1 MKPLKLSIPAMVL
14 MSGLLAAVTPH
25 APRSATAAETGDPA
39 AEATGDQDRPLLKL
53 GLIGCDTSHVTAFSE
68 RFHNP
73 EHRHHV
79 PGARVV
85 AAWAGGSDDLPTS
98 RDRVDG
104 YVEALKEQHHVEFH
118 DTPAGVVE
126 QVDAVLVTTVDGR
139 PRLEIA
145 REILPLGKPV
155 FFDKPIAGSLADA
168 VKIFLLA
175 EEHGVPVFTASSLHW
190 YEGVREVAEAGVGQ
204 VTGAVS
210 WGPSP
215 IEPTH
220 PDLFFYG
227 IHPTTSLFEVLG
239 YGCRSVVRTDG
250 DGALVVTGRWS
261 DGRVGTM
268 HGMTEGRFT
277 YQVTKFGHDGI
288 AAQDKGG
295 DYGPMLRVV
304 LDFFHSG
311 EPPISAAETLE
322 LYAFME
328 AADESKRRGG
338 VPVSLREVLEAV
350 DCPERWLPPAE

>member
-1 MKPLKLSIPAMVL
+1 

-25 APRSATAAETGDPA
+25 ATAAESADPA
-39 AEATGDQDRPLLKL
+39 TDPQARGEAGDERPLLRL

-85 AAWAGGSDDLPTS
+85 AAWAGGSDDLPMS

-104 YVEALKEQHHVEFH
+104 YVQALQEQHAVTFH
-118 DTPAGVVE
+118 DTPAAVVAE
-126 QVDAVLVTTVDGR
+126 VDAVLVTTVDGR
-139 PRLEIA
+139 PRLDIA

-155 FFDKPIAGSLADA
+155 FFDKPVAGTLADA
-168 VKIFLLA
+168 VKIFQLA

-190 YEGVREVAEAGVGQ
+190 YEGVREVAEAEVGQ

-215 IEPTH
+215 VEPTH

-227 IHPTTSLFEVLG
+227 IHPVTSLFEVLG
-239 YGCRSVVRTDG
+239 YGCQSVVRTDG
-250 DGALVVTGRWS
+250 DGAIVVTGRWG
-261 DGRVGTM
+261 DGRVGTV

-295 DYGPMLRVV
+295 DYGPMLQLV

-338 VPVSLREVLEAV
+338 VPVTLREVLEAAG
-350 DCPERWLPPAE
+350 CPEPWLPAAP